1 MSSPSWLLRTVS
13 ELPDFAAI
21 AAKARTADFAS
32 DPLPGWAGLATLF
45 GAPVLTGDTE
55 LTAQTWVVLGVP
67 FDGTSSSRPGA
78 AEGPRAV
85 RAASVIYASSL
96 KSWHA
101 TYMVDMRTLDRFA
114 YVAPLVVDAGD
125 LPIYPTDV
133 LRTFESVAGHSR
145 DLLTR
150 ARRAILLLG
159 DHSVTFPA
167 FAGYRAARPGRRIG
181 FVNVDHHFDFGN
193 WSAIHGPLYHGSNS
207 RRISELPGMHPE
219 DMAFV
224 GVGDVTKADQYD
236 GLLERGFHVV
246 PATAIRADGA
256 AAALAGV
263 VRHLS
268 QECDGVYVSLDIDV
282 LDAGVAP
289 GTGNVT
295 MGGLTSAE
303 LLDVF
308 GALRALPLEVVD
320 LAEVS
325 PRHDPTGRTPQ
336 MGARVLFELLFR
348 EYDKNAS
355 VGESP

>member
-1 MSSPSWLLRTVS
+1 MSSKDGVRAS

-21 AAKARTADFAS
+21 AASARTDDFAS

-45 GAPVLTGDTE
+45 GASVLTEDTE
-55 LTAQTWVVLGVP
+55 LTAQTWVVAGVP
-67 FDGTSSSRPGA
+67 FDATSSSRPGA

-101 TYMVDMRTLDRFA
+101 THMVDMRTLDRFA
-114 YVAPLVVDAGD
+114 YVAPAVVDAGD
-125 LPIYPTDV
+125 IPIYPTDV

-145 DLLTR
+145 NLLTR
-150 ARRAILLLG
+150 ARRAIFLLG
-159 DHSVTFPA
+159 DHSVTFPT

-193 WSAIHGPLYHGSNS
+193 WSTIHGALYHGSNS
-207 RRISELPGMHPE
+207 RRISELPGMRPE
-219 DMAFV
+219 DIAFV

-236 GLLERGFHVV
+236 GLVRRGFQVV
-246 PATAIRADGA
+246 PAAVIRAEGA
-256 AAALAGV
+256 ATALAGAV
-263 VRHLS
+263 EHLS
-268 QECDGVYVSLDIDV
+268 RKCDGVYVSLDIDV

-308 GALRALPLEVVD
+308 GALRVLPLEVLD

-348 EYDKNAS
+348 EYGKNEAAK
-355 VGESP
+355 ELP